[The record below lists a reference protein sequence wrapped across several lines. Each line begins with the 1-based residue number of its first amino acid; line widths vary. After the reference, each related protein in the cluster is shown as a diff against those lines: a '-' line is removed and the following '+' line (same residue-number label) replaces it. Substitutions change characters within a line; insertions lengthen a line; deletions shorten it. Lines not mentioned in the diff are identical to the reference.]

1 MFNEIYHILKWVIER
16 GSLQCGM
23 NVALH
28 HHSMDGTVN
37 RNDCLANHDFS
48 MAYAT
53 LALFSSGPLAGQSAD
68 IDCGSFGARFTLD
81 CHLATL
87 FPYINAVAE
96 RAQYYEKPVYIKFM
110 FADRL
115 CAFYSSEGAFAPVR
129 NMGEA
134 MAFLPMLLDFIRDVS
149 RRRPEIVPNHK
160 KFNPSSA
167 LDIYRLLPGSNC
179 RDCGFA
185 TCMAFSAALSRGHT
199 SMVNCPHLVS
209 PMEEKATFPVYDE
222 NGNLVRTVSLDIDTA
237 CLRRKINQKEAHI
250 QTLQSQLSDIEKHRR
265 ENIASANAE
274 LPAPLT
280 RREIQV
286 LRRIAGGAT
295 NKQISKELNISPHTV
310 KSHVIHIFNKIGVN
324 DRAQASAWGAL
335 HGVI

>member
-1 MFNEIYHILKWVIER
+1 
-16 GSLQCGM
+16 
-23 NVALH
+23 
-28 HHSMDGTVN
+28 
-37 RNDCLANHDFS
+37 
-48 MAYAT
+48 
-53 LALFSSGPLAGQSAD
+53 
-68 IDCGSFGARFTLD
+68 
-81 CHLATL
+81 
-87 FPYINAVAE
+87 
-96 RAQYYEKPVYIKFM
+96 
-110 FADRL
+110 
-115 CAFYSSEGAFAPVR
+115 
-129 NMGEA
+129 
-134 MAFLPMLLDFIRDVS
+134 
-149 RRRPEIVPNHK
+149 
-160 KFNPSSA
+160 
-167 LDIYRLLPGSNC
+167 
-179 RDCGFA
+179 
-185 TCMAFSAALSRGHT
+185 
-199 SMVNCPHLVS
+199 
-209 PMEEKATFPVYDE
+209 MEEKATFPVYDE